1 MKKRNIFA
9 YSFVAL
15 IAIVIGLYV
24 TGLGG
29 RLLMSGIGAI
39 AGPPGDFDPTNV
51 VTPAPDY
58 SLIEN
63 WAAHP
68 ETSDPADLAP
78 EGVTVPAQGELPID
92 VFFVHPTGYLT
103 PISWISPMDLD
114 SGTEENINWV
124 MANQASAFNGCCN
137 VYAPRY
143 RQANIFAYLGS
154 EEERERILGFA
165 YQDVKSAFE
174 YYLNNN
180 NNGRPFVLASHSQ
193 GTHHSMHLLSDII
206 DNSDLH
212 ERMVA
217 AYLIGAVNIPL
228 SPEWF
233 AEMENIEPCN
243 NASDLGC
250 VIHWDTMP
258 DGGSVVERPAPS
270 VCTNP
275 LVWSLDGEAAS
286 VEQHAGIVI
295 PQHSYNLFFSGSE
308 DTAQGKIFNSLAAPI
323 LGLTGAQCRDG
334 TLFVERLEDPAF
346 RESGFAGA
354 SYHLFDYNMFYMN
367 IHENARFRS
376 ETFLSAQ

>member
-1 MKKRNIFA
+1 MKKRKIFA
-9 YSFVAL
+9 YSFIAL
-15 IAIVIGLYV
+15 TAIGIGLYV

-29 RLLMSGIGAI
+29 RLLMSGISAI

-58 SLIEN
+58 SLIKN

-78 EGVTVPAQGELPID
+78 KGVTVPVQGELPID

-114 SGTEENINWV
+114 SGTEENIEWV
-124 MANQASAFNGCCN
+124 MANQASVFNGCCN

-180 NNGRPFVLASHSQ
+180 NNGRPFILASHSQ

-250 VIHWDTMP
+250 VIHWDTIP
-258 DGGSVVERPAPS
+258 DGGSVLERPAPS

-275 LVWSLDGEAAS
+275 LLWSLGEEAAS

-308 DTAQGKIFNSLAAPI
+308 DTAQGKIFDSLAAPI
-323 LGLTGAQCRDG
+323 VGLTGAQCRDG

-346 RESGFAGA
+346 GESGFAGA
-354 SYHLFDYNMFYMN
+354 SYHLFDYSMFYMN

>member
-1 MKKRNIFA
+1 MKKRKIFA

-15 IAIVIGLYV
+15 TVIGIGLYV

-51 VTPAPDY
+51 ITPAPDY

-78 EGVTVPAQGELPID
+78 EGVTVPVQGELPID

-114 SGTEENINWV
+114 SGTEENIDWV

-180 NNGRPFVLASHSQ
+180 NNGRPFILASHSQ

-233 AEMENIEPCN
+233 AEMENIEPCI

-250 VIHWDTMP
+250 VIHWDTIP
-258 DGGSVVERPAPS
+258 DGGSVLERPAPS

-275 LVWSLDGEAAS
+275 LVWSLGEEAAS

-308 DTAQGKIFNSLAAPI
+308 DTAQGKIFDSLAAPI
-323 LGLTGAQCRDG
+323 VGLTGAQCRDG

-346 RESGFAGA
+346 GESGFAGA

>member
-275 LVWSLDGEAAS
+275 LVWSLGGEAAS

>member
-1 MKKRNIFA
+1 MKKHKIFA
-9 YSFVAL
+9 YSLVAL
-15 IAIVIGLYV
+15 IAVGIGLYA

-29 RLLMSGIGAI
+29 RLLVAGLNAV
-39 AGPPGDFDPTNV
+39 AGPPGDFDPANV

-58 SLIEN
+58 SQIDY

-68 ETSDPADLAP
+68 EISDPADLAP
-78 EGVTVPAQGELPID
+78 AGVSVPEQGNLPID

-103 PISWISPMDLD
+103 PISWISPMDPD
-114 SGTEENINWV
+114 SATEENVEWV

-143 RQANIFAYLGS
+143 RQANIFAYFGS
-154 EEERERILGFA
+154 EEQRDSVLGFA
-165 YQDVKSAFE
+165 YQDVERAFQ
-174 YYLNNN
+174 YYLDNY
-180 NNGRPFVLASHSQ
+180 NNGKPFILASHSQ
-193 GTHHSMHLLSDII
+193 GTHHSMHLLSDVI

-233 AEMENIEPCN
+233 AQMEHIEPCS

-250 VIHWDTMP
+250 VIHWDTVP
-258 DGGSVVERPAPS
+258 EGGPVVERNAPS

-275 LVWSLDGEAAS
+275 LAWRLGEAAAS

-295 PQHSYNLFFSGSE
+295 PQHAYTLNFSRSE
-308 DTAQGKIFNSLAAPI
+308 DTAQGIVFDSLAAPI
-323 LGLTGAQCRDG
+323 MGMTGAQCRDG
-334 TLFVERLEDPAF
+334 TLFVERLTHPAF
-346 RESGFAGA
+346 ESSGFAGS
-354 SYHLFDYNMFYMN
+354 SYHLFDYNVFYMN
-367 IHENARFRS
+367 IHENARLRA
-376 ETFLSAQ
+376 ETFMSAK

>member
-1 MKKRNIFA
+1 MKKRKIFA

-233 AEMENIEPCN
+233 AEMENIEPCD

-250 VIHWDTMP
+250 VIHWDTVP
-258 DGGSVVERPAPS
+258 DGGSVLERPAPS

-275 LVWSLDGEAAS
+275 LVWSLGEEAAS
-286 VEQHAGIVI
+286 VAQHAGIVI
-295 PQHSYNLFFSGSE
+295 PQHAYNLFFSGSE
-308 DTAQGKIFNSLAAPI
+308 DTAQGKIFDSLAAPI
-323 LGLTGAQCRDG
+323 LGSTGAQCRDG
-334 TLFVERLEDPAF
+334 TLFVERLENPAF
-346 RESGFAGA
+346 GESGFAGA
-354 SYHLFDYNMFYMN
+354 SYHLFDYNLFYMN
-367 IHENARFRS
+367 IHENARLRS

>member
-1 MKKRNIFA
+1 MKKRKIVA
-9 YSFVAL
+9 SSFGAL
-15 IAIVIGLYV
+15 IAIGIGLYI

-68 ETSDPADLAP
+68 DTSDPADLSP
-78 EGVTVPAQGELPID
+78 EGVTVPGQGGLPID

-114 SGTEENINWV
+114 SGTEENIDWV
-124 MANQASAFNGCCN
+124 MANQASSFNGCCN

-143 RQANIFAYLGS
+143 RQANIFAYFGS
-154 EEERERILGFA
+154 EEERESILGFA
-165 YQDVKSAFE
+165 YQDVKTAFE
-174 YYLNNN
+174 YYLNNY
-180 NNGRPFVLASHSQ
+180 NNGKPFVLASHSQ

-206 DNSDLH
+206 DSSDLY

-233 AEMENIEPCN
+233 AEMEDIKPCN

-258 DGGSVVERPAPS
+258 DGGSVIERPAPS

-275 LVWSLDGEAAS
+275 LAWSLGEEAAS

-308 DTAQGKIFNSLAAPI
+308 DTAQGKIFDSLAAPI

-346 RESGFAGA
+346 GEPGIAGA
-354 SYHLFDYNMFYMN
+354 SYHLFDYNVFYMN
-367 IHENARFRS
+367 IHENARLRS

>member
-250 VIHWDTMP
+250 VIHWDTVP
-258 DGGSVVERPAPS
+258 DGGSVLERPAPS

-275 LVWSLDGEAAS
+275 LVWSLGEEAAS
-286 VEQHAGIVI
+286 VAQHAGIVI
-295 PQHSYNLFFSGSE
+295 PQHPYNLFFSGSE
-308 DTAQGKIFNSLAAPI
+308 DTAQGKIFDSLAAPI
-323 LGLTGAQCRDG
+323 LGSTGAQCRDG
-334 TLFVERLEDPAF
+334 TLFVERLENPAF
-346 RESGFAGA
+346 GESGFAGA
-354 SYHLFDYNMFYMN
+354 SYHLFDYNLFYMN
-367 IHENARFRS
+367 IHENARLRS

>member
-1 MKKRNIFA
+1 MKKRKIFA

-15 IAIVIGLYV
+15 IAIGISLYI

-29 RLLMSGIGAI
+29 RLLMSGINAI
-39 AGPPGDFDPTNV
+39 AGPPGNFDPTNV
-51 VTPAPDY
+51 VAPAPDY

-68 ETSDPADLAP
+68 ETSDPADLSP
-78 EGVTVPAQGELPID
+78 EGVAVPVQGDLPVD

-114 SGTEENINWV
+114 SGTEENIDWV

-137 VYAPRY
+137 IYAPRY
-143 RQANIFAYLGS
+143 RQANIFAYFGS
-154 EEERERILGFA
+154 EEERESILSFA
-165 YQDVKSAFE
+165 YQDVKRAFE
-174 YYLNNN
+174 HYLNNY
-180 NNGRPFVLASHSQ
+180 NNGKPFVLASHSQ

-258 DGGSVVERPAPS
+258 DGGSILERPAPS

-275 LVWSLDGEAAS
+275 LTWSLGEEAAS
-286 VEQHAGIVI
+286 IEQHAGIVI

-308 DTAQGKIFNSLAAPI
+308 DTAQGKIFDSLAAPI

-334 TLFVERLEDPAF
+334 TLFVERLKDPTF
-346 RESGFAGA
+346 GESGFAGA
-354 SYHLFDYNMFYMN
+354 SYHLFDYNVFYMN

>member
-1 MKKRNIFA
+1 MKKRKIVA
-9 YSFVAL
+9 YSFGAL
-15 IAIVIGLYV
+15 IAIGIGLYI

-58 SLIEN
+58 SLMEN

-68 ETSDPADLAP
+68 NTSDPADLSP
-78 EGVTVPAQGELPID
+78 EGVTVPGQGDLPID

-114 SGTEENINWV
+114 SGTEENIDWV

-143 RQANIFAYLGS
+143 RQANIFAYFGS
-154 EEERERILGFA
+154 EEERESILGFA
-165 YQDVKSAFE
+165 YQDVKTAFE
-174 YYLNNN
+174 YYLNNY
-180 NNGRPFVLASHSQ
+180 NNGKPFVLASHSQ

-206 DNSDLH
+206 DSSDLY

-233 AEMENIEPCN
+233 AEMEDIKPCN

-258 DGGSVVERPAPS
+258 DGGSVIERPAPS

-275 LVWSLDGEAAS
+275 LAWSLGEEAAS

-308 DTAQGKIFNSLAAPI
+308 DTAQGKIFDSLAAPI

-346 RESGFAGA
+346 GESGIAGA
-354 SYHLFDYNMFYMN
+354 SYHLFDYNVFYMN
-367 IHENARFRS
+367 IHENARLRS

>member
-1 MKKRNIFA
+1 MKKRKIVA
-9 YSFVAL
+9 YSFGAL
-15 IAIVIGLYV
+15 IAIGIALYI

-68 ETSDPADLAP
+68 DTSDPADLSP
-78 EGVTVPAQGELPID
+78 EGVTVPGQGDLPID

-114 SGTEENINWV
+114 SGTEENIDWV

-180 NNGRPFVLASHSQ
+180 NNGRPFILASHSQ

-250 VIHWDTMP
+250 VIHWDTIP
-258 DGGSVVERPAPS
+258 DGGSVLERPAPS

-275 LVWSLDGEAAS
+275 LLWSLGEEAAS

-308 DTAQGKIFNSLAAPI
+308 DTAQGKIFDSLAAPI

-346 RESGFAGA
+346 GESGFAGA
-354 SYHLFDYNMFYMN
+354 SYHLFDYSMFYMN

>member
-1 MKKRNIFA
+1 MKKRKIVA
-9 YSFVAL
+9 YSFGAL
-15 IAIVIGLYV
+15 IAIGIGLYI

-68 ETSDPADLAP
+68 DTSDPADLSP
-78 EGVTVPAQGELPID
+78 EGVTVPGQGDLPID

-114 SGTEENINWV
+114 SGTEENIDWV

-143 RQANIFAYLGS
+143 RQANIFAYFGS
-154 EEERERILGFA
+154 EEERESILGFA
-165 YQDVKSAFE
+165 YQDVETAFE
-174 YYLNNN
+174 YYLNNY
-180 NNGRPFVLASHSQ
+180 NNGKPFVLASHSQ

-206 DNSDLH
+206 DSSDLY

-233 AEMENIEPCN
+233 AEMEDIKPCN

-258 DGGSVVERPAPS
+258 DGGSVIERPAPS

-275 LVWSLDGEAAS
+275 LAWSLGEEAAS

-308 DTAQGKIFNSLAAPI
+308 DTAQGKIFDSLAAPI

-346 RESGFAGA
+346 GEPGIAGA
-354 SYHLFDYNMFYMN
+354 SYHLFDYNVFYMN
-367 IHENARFRS
+367 IHENARLRS

>member
-1 MKKRNIFA
+1 MKKRKIVA
-9 YSFVAL
+9 YSFGAL
-15 IAIVIGLYV
+15 IAIGIALYI

-68 ETSDPADLAP
+68 DTSDPADLSP
-78 EGVTVPAQGELPID
+78 EGVTVPGQGDLPID

-114 SGTEENINWV
+114 SGTEENIDWV

-143 RQANIFAYLGS
+143 RQANIFAYFGS
-154 EEERERILGFA
+154 EEERESILGFA
-165 YQDVKSAFE
+165 YQDVKTAFE
-174 YYLNNN
+174 YYLNNY
-180 NNGRPFVLASHSQ
+180 NNGKPFVLASHSQ

-206 DNSDLH
+206 DSSELY

-233 AEMENIEPCN
+233 AEMEDIKPCN
-243 NASDLGC
+243 NASELGG
-250 VIHWDTMP
+250 VIQWDTMP
-258 DGGSVVERPAPS
+258 DGGSVIERPAPS

-275 LVWSLDGEAAS
+275 LAWSLGEEAAS

-308 DTAQGKIFNSLAAPI
+308 DSAQGKIFDSLAAPI

-346 RESGFAGA
+346 GEPGIAGA
-354 SYHLFDYNMFYMN
+354 SYHLFDYNVFYMN
-367 IHENARFRS
+367 IHENARLRS